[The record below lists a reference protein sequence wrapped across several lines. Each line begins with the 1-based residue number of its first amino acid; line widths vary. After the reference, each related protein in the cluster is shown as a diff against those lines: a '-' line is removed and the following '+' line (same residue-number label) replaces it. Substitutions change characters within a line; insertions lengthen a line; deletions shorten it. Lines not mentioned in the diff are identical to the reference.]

1 MRKVTKMLSLLLLT
15 VVSLMGCSD
24 SSSKSASPSSSSQ
37 NQKTSNSIAKESS
50 EVAQIRSTT
59 ETTISSSIESS
70 QNEVSTES
78 VPIATQTVSVNELI
92 TRSEAGDLNDGERFR
107 TTVTLQERDMWTRGY
122 NFPDK
127 VLRDGANYM
136 IIIDPE
142 GADVSRFDLYTS
154 ESTTRSWNEGD
165 VLDVTLEL
173 IKDEYGF
180 DYFIIKEHRK
190 LN

>member
-1 MRKVTKMLSLLLLT
+1 MLSLILLT
-15 VVSLMGCSD
+15 VVSFMGCSD
-24 SSSKSASPSSSSQ
+24 GSSKSASPSSSSQ
-37 NQKTSNSIAKESS
+37 NQQTSNSIEKESS
-50 EVAQIRSTT
+50 EVSQIRSTT
-59 ETTISSSIESS
+59 ESTESTISSSIESS

-78 VPIATQTVSVNELI
+78 VPIATQSVSVNELI

-165 VLDVTLEL
+165 VLDVTLEI

-180 DYFIIKEHRK
+180 DYFIIKEYRK

>member
-78 VPIATQTVSVNELI
+78 VPIATQSVSVNELI